1 MLTNQHV
8 EVDHKLVDMSTSSAE
23 NTPLGVCEGRF
34 LAGWCRILFVAVPGA
49 ASARNAVQR
58 DGRGGAHGLGR

>member
-23 NTPLGVCEGRF
+23 STPLGVREGRF
-34 LAGWCRILFVAVPGA
+34 LAGWCRILFEAVPIA
-49 ASARNAVQR
+49 ASVRNAVQR
-58 DGRGGAHGLGR
+58 DGREDAHGLGR